1 LKVFI
6 IISVLANLVFGQTSE
21 PCRLTY
27 GTYKVSYDQEEYQ
40 KLETE
45 FIVSGDSLTI
55 DMPGNRESFKINWLT
70 DSSFDLETSREGRS
84 QKTDISK
91 ELGSLGT
98 PFYQL
103 SNCTDKRIRFELKR
117 NMHITISSGTLH
129 RIK

>member
-6 IISVLANLVFGQTSE
+6 IISALATLVFGQTSE
-21 PCRLTY
+21 PCRLTD
-27 GTYKVSYDQEEYQ
+27 GTYKVTYDQEEYQ

-55 DMPGNRESFKINWLT
+55 DRADKRESFKINWLT
-70 DSSFDLETSREGRS
+70 DSSFDLETSREVRT
-84 QKTDISK
+84 QKTAFAK
-91 ELGSLGT
+91 ELDSLGT

-103 SNCTDKRIRFELKR
+103 TNCTDKRIRFELKR
-117 NMHITISSGTLH
+117 NMHITISKGTLL